1 MKKREGLHD
10 RQGRLSL
17 ARVFSHTLRSPTT
30 WTVLGLAAL
39 LLVVSWWANFLASH
53 VDRKLID
60 EEIVVAVLDHISMHR
75 TLDTNWSNVEAVS
88 RFYPANQYNF
98 SSAILFYGLFSGV
111 LFNPDQVVDITFRL
125 VPILFATTSLVVFFL
140 TFRTLAG
147 NATALASVVLTAL
160 SYQFI
165 TEAISIRPEAFIY
178 FGYALALGLAVWSRP
193 PAFVS
198 AFLIG
203 ICSGLLMA
211 SKFSMLFV
219 WAQAFAL
226 LLLVRLDM
234 RPTLASVRAALRP
247 AAVLFA
253 ASLPGCILGLMIGA
267 PYAVLDPLGTL
278 DGVHALLQ
286 QYSGAHYPFGRP
298 DSGLV
303 GRLAHALNQTQ
314 SHIGAITLC
323 LSAAA
328 LAVAIRRRAWPTAFL
343 AVSSVLFIGYFAVKP
358 VFFARNFSLLI
369 PVLAFLAMTTVA
381 HVAHR
386 IDQGWRRGAF
396 FTAVV
401 VVLCVQPA
409 WSSIAVGRAITSF
422 EERRERHYTLL
433 DFYEAHTGLSA
444 ETINGWDAYKDL
456 DAFHAGLESR
466 DRALVYIGSLN
477 DPFSAAVLKSLAERP
492 TISVA
497 PLAGSALG
505 RFPSS
510 MVHYNFDVNDR
521 YVLYDRRGTGRLPEV
536 VFEDEWCPDP
546 LPSTLDGDFQRDGFH
561 VSSTPGFDAFGSWL
575 GGDGASAT
583 ALMRLSQ
590 VPEGAILPVFTGPG
604 RDGLTVSISGREA
617 EAVSTSGQWLGIPL
631 PASASGLE
639 IMIRDAGTGWGD
651 WGAFAPPRLICR

>member
-1 MKKREGLHD
+1 MRSLP
-10 RQGRLSL
+10 L
-17 ARVFSHTLRSPTT
+17 ARVCFSTLRSSTT
-30 WTVLGLAAL
+30 WTVLALTVL
-39 LLVVSWWANFLASH
+39 LLMVSWWANFLASH

-60 EEIVVAVLDHISMHR
+60 EEIVVAVLDHLSLYR

-111 LFNPDQVVDITFRL
+111 LFDPDQVADITFRHI
-125 VPILFATTSLVVFFL
+125 PILFATMSLLVFFL
-140 TFRTLAG
+140 TFRALAG
-147 NATALASVVLTAL
+147 NATALASVALTAL

-193 PAFVS
+193 PALLS

-203 ICSGLLMA
+203 VCSGLLMA

-226 LLLVRLDM
+226 LLVVRQDM

-253 ASLPGCILGLMIGA
+253 ASLPGCVLGLMIGA
-267 PYAVLDPLGTL
+267 PYAVLDPIGTL
-278 DGVHALLQ
+278 DGVHALLE

-328 LAVAIRRRAWPTAFL
+328 LALAIRRRAWPTAFL
-343 AVSSVLFIGYFAVKP
+343 AVSSALFIGYFAVKP

-369 PVLAFLAMTTVA
+369 PVLAFLAVTTVA
-381 HVAHR
+381 HVTHW
-386 IDQGWRRGAF
+386 IDRGWRRGAF
-396 FTAVV
+396 FTVV
-401 VVLCVQPA
+401 VAVLCVQPA
-409 WSSIAVGRAITSF
+409 WSSIAVGRAIASF
-422 EERRERHYTLL
+422 EERRERHYSLL
-433 DFYEAHTGLSA
+433 GFYETNTGLSA
-444 ETINGWDAYKDL
+444 EIINGWDAYKDL
-456 DAFHAGLESR
+456 EAFQARLESR

-477 DPFSAAVLKSLAERP
+477 DPFSAAVLKSMADRP

-497 PLAGSALG
+497 PPAASALS

-521 YVLYDRRGTGRLPEV
+521 YVLHDRRGRGLLPEV
-536 VFEDEWCPDP
+536 IFEDQWCSDP
-546 LPSTLDGDFQRDGFH
+546 LPSTFEGSFQRDGFH
-561 VSSTPGFDAFGSWL
+561 VSSMPDFDAFGSWL

-583 ALMRLSQ
+583 ALMRLPH
-590 VPEGAILPVFTGPG
+590 VPDGAILPVFTGPG

-631 PASASGLE
+631 PASAGGIE
-639 IMIRDAGTGWGD
+639 ILITDAGTGWGD
-651 WGAFAPPRLICR
+651 WGAFAQPRLICR